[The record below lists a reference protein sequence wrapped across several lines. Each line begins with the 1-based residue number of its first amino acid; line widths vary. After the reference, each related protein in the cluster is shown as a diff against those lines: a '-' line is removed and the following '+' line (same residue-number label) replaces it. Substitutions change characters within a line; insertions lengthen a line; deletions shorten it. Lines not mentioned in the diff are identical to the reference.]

1 MAKNR
6 KVNIV
11 CYDDHR
17 GFAEDVRKR
26 FEDTSQCNVLS
37 YNTREGFIDHL
48 KEEEDHDYCKIAIL
62 GAHETLEQFEMLYQ
76 LSIEIKEIDMRTCLI
91 ILGPK
96 NKMEEIKETIRFNV
110 DAYIPKNANAIL
122 RIHNI
127 VKKLI
132 SEYNIRIFKR
142 RRNLSFYLLL
152 TFLLLSGLSI
162 IIAYFRFPEY
172 F

>member
-1 MAKNR
+1 MATNK
-6 KVNIV
+6 KTYIF

-17 GFAEDVRKR
+17 GFTEDVRKR
-26 FEDTSQCNVLS
+26 FEDTSHYKVLS
-37 YNTREGFIDHL
+37 YPTREEFINHL
-48 KEEEDHDYCKIAIL
+48 KEEKDHDYCKIAIL
-62 GAHETLEQFEMLYQ
+62 GAHETQEQFAMIDQ
-76 LSIEIKEIDMRTCLI
+76 LSVEIKEIDHRTCLI
-91 ILGPK
+91 ILGPPDK
-96 NKMEEIKETIRFNV
+96 IEEIQKTVKFNV

-142 RRNLSFYLLL
+142 RRNFSFYILL
-152 TFLLLSGLSI
+152 TFLLLSALSI
-162 IIAYFRFPEY
+162 LIAYFRFPEY